1 MPNSRPLTPPEL
13 RQLALAACP
22 ELAAAFQLA
31 ERVAMLNPDAPGPE
45 RIGAGMLA
53 QLVGEARAIANGHS
67 PRDALRVSHADLQER
82 LTFMVREYGGD
93 MATRYP
99 GAHRYTREALEHAH
113 RMNPCR
119 DEQRQPS
126 DER

>member
-31 ERVAMLNPDAPGPE
+31 ERVAGLNPQAGEIGP
-45 RIGAGMLA
+45 GMLA

-67 PRDALRVSHADLQER
+67 PRDALRISHAELQEH
-82 LTFMVREYGGD
+82 LIFMVREYGGD
-93 MATRYP
+93 LATRYP
-99 GAHRYTREALEHAH
+99 GEYRYALATIDAAH
-113 RMNPCR
+113 RMNGSR
-119 DEQRQPS
+119 DVPRHPTS
-126 DER
+126 A